1 MGRRKASIKEPVRLR
16 AKRLKGG
23 NDSLYLDIY
32 DGGVRTYE
40 FLRLYI
46 IPEQSEADKARNANT
61 MALAQ
66 QIKARRVL
74 ELQSA
79 AHGLDAPTQ
88 NALFLPFFAAEMSK
102 RGAST
107 ARVWSAVY
115 KHLQAYEQRAVTF
128 RAVTRAWCDGF
139 VDYLHGQ
146 GVGENSV
153 KVYCN
158 ALLACLNEAARR
170 GIIARNPMTGIKLP
184 MHAARREFLTIEEL
198 RRFAAV
204 QCHQQAERVRRAFVF
219 SALTG
224 LRLSDVRSLTRD
236 NVTADDKGRPR
247 LDYIQQKTGKRELLD
262 VTEQAMELADDGV
275 TLFPLP
281 TNNRVNTHVRN
292 IAAAAGIDKYITFHS
307 ARHTFATMLL
317 TLGTDIYTVSKLLGH
332 SNVKVTQIYA
342 KVIDEAK
349 RKAVGS
355 IPDITGNKRV
365 TEKSEKKGQE

>member
-1 MGRRKASIKEPVRLR
+1 MGRRKATIKEPVRLR

-46 IPEQSEADKARNANT
+46 IPEQSDADKARNANT

-79 AHGLDAPTQ
+79 AHGIDAPAY
-88 NALFLPFFAAEMSK
+88 NALFFPFYDALKTRYK
-102 RGAST
+102 RGT
-107 ARVWSAVY
+107 AFVWHAVGE
-115 KHLQAYEQRAVTF
+115 HLRAYEQRAITF
-128 RAVTRAWCDGF
+128 RAITRAWCDGF
-139 VDYLHGQ
+139 VEYLHGQ
-146 GVGENSV
+146 GVSDNTV
-153 KVYCN
+153 DVY
-158 ALLACLNEAARR
+158 ARTLSACLNEAVKR
-170 GIIARNPMTGIKLP
+170 GIMHKNPMDGIKL
-184 MHAARREFLTIEEL
+184 ARHTANREFLTIDEL

-204 QCHQQAERVRRAFVF
+204 QCHPEAERVRRAFVF

-224 LRLSDVRSLTRD
+224 LRLSDVRNLTRD
-236 NVTADDKGRPR
+236 NVTEDNEGRPR
-247 LDYIQQKTGKRELLD
+247 LQYTQQKTGKSELLD
-262 VTEQAMELADDGV
+262 VTEQAMELASDGAL
-275 TLFPLP
+275 LFPLP
-281 TNNRVNTHVRN
+281 KNVNRHVSN
-292 IAAAAGIDKYITFHS
+292 ITEAAGIKKHITFHS

-332 SNVKVTQIYA
+332 SNVSVTQIYA
-342 KVIDEAK
+342 KVLDDAK

-365 TEKSEKKGQE
+365 TRKTKKKGRK